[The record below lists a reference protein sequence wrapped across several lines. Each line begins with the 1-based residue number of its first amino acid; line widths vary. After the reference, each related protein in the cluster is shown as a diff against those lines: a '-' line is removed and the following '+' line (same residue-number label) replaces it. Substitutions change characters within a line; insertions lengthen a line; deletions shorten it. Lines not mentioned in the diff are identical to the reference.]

1 MAWRTESVMDQRV
14 EFVLRA
20 KEGEGSHA
28 ELCREYGISRPTGY
42 LWLNR
47 YQQVGSVSGL
57 LERSRRPQH
66 SPQRTSTEIER
77 AVLAVRDR
85 TGWGGPK
92 IAKVLAREGIAVGPA
107 TAQRIVKRSGRV
119 QPLKTDKTT
128 IRFEKAECN
137 ELAQMDFKGEYTLPE
152 EKCYPLSFVDDCSRY
167 CHGLWPL
174 PGTGGAGVKQT
185 LEGYFRKH
193 GVPQSILMDHGTPWY
208 SSMNQHGLTWLAVW
222 LLKQGVVLRYSG
234 VGHPQTQGKVER
246 FHQTLKAR
254 TRHRGAPTTMGEWE
268 RWAEE
273 FRQEYN
279 HERPH
284 ESLGMKT
291 PAEVYQAV
299 NLRAYQE
306 QPREWEYT
314 GGTVKRLNTQGML
327 YYQQQTYFVSE
338 ALASEKI
345 RIDELGGKLLVTF
358 RHMTVRE
365 IELSTGQS
373 TAVLLP
379 AKRKAM
385 AAPKAA
391 QTRTKEEQDF
401 RCEDEHV

>member
-20 KEGEGSHA
+20 KEGEEAIA

-47 YQQVGSVSGL
+47 YEQVGSVKGL
-57 LERSRRPQH
+57 AERSRRPVH
-66 SPQRTSTEIER
+66 SPQRTTEEIES
-77 AVLAVRDR
+77 AVLALRDK

-92 IAKVLAREGIAVGPA
+92 IAKVLERKGVVVAPA
-107 TAQRIVKRSGRV
+107 TAQRILKRAGRV
-119 QPLKTDKTT
+119 VPPVTDKTSK
-128 IRFEKAECN
+128 RFEKAECN
-137 ELAQMDFKGEYTLPE
+137 ELAQMDFKGEYTLPA
-152 EKCYPLSFVDDCSRY
+152 EKCYPLSFIDDCSRY

-185 LEGYFRKH
+185 LESYFRAQ
-193 GVPQSILMDHGTPWY
+193 GVPRSILMDHGTPWY
-208 SSMNQHGLTWLAVW
+208 STTNQHGLTWLAVW

-254 TRHRGAPTTMGEWE
+254 TRHRGAPTTMGDWE
-268 RWAEE
+268 RWAAE
-273 FRQEYN
+273 FREEYN

-291 PAEVYQAV
+291 PAEVYQPV
-299 NLRAYQE
+299 NLRPYQE
-306 QPREWEYT
+306 PPRAWEYH

-327 YYQQQTYFVSE
+327 YYRQQRYFVSE
-338 ALASEKI
+338 ALAEECV
-345 RIDELGGKLLVTF
+345 RVDELDGKLLVTF

-365 IELSTGQS
+365 IEVCTGKS

-379 AKRKAM
+379 IRGSVVKAS
-385 AAPKAA
+385 
-391 QTRTKEEQDF
+391 
-401 RCEDEHV
+401 

>member
-20 KEGEGSHA
+20 KEGEEAIA

-47 YQQVGSVSGL
+47 YEQVGSGKGL
-57 LERSRRPQH
+57 AERSRRPVH
-66 SPQRTSTEIER
+66 SPQRTTEEIES
-77 AVLAVRDR
+77 AVLALRDK

-92 IAKVLAREGIAVGPA
+92 IAKVLERKGVVVAPA
-107 TAQRIVKRSGRV
+107 TAQRILKRAGRV
-119 QPLKTDKTT
+119 VPPVTDKTSQ
-128 IRFEKAECN
+128 RFEKAECN
-137 ELAQMDFKGEYTLPE
+137 ELAQMDFKGEYTLPA
-152 EKCYPLSFVDDCSRY
+152 EKCYPLSFIDDCSRY

-185 LEGYFRKH
+185 LESYFRAQ
-193 GVPQSILMDHGTPWY
+193 GVPRSILMDHGTPWY
-208 SSMNQHGLTWLAVW
+208 STTNQHGLTWLAVW

-254 TRHRGAPTTMGEWE
+254 TRHRGAPTTMGDWE
-268 RWAEE
+268 RWAAE
-273 FRQEYN
+273 FREEYN

-291 PAEVYQAV
+291 PAEVYQPV
-299 NLRAYQE
+299 NLRPYQE
-306 QPREWEYT
+306 PPRAWEYH

-327 YYQQQTYFVSE
+327 YYRQQRYFVSE
-338 ALASEKI
+338 ALAEECV
-345 RIDELGGKLLVTF
+345 RVDELDGKLLVTF

-365 IELSTGQS
+365 IEVCTGKS

-379 AKRKAM
+379 IRGSVVKAS
-385 AAPKAA
+385 
-391 QTRTKEEQDF
+391 
-401 RCEDEHV
+401 

>member
-20 KEGEGSHA
+20 KEGEEPLA
-28 ELCREYGISRPTGY
+28 ELCREYGVSRPTGY

-57 LERSRRPQH
+57 AERSRRPAH
-66 SPQRTSTEIER
+66 SPQRTAVEIET
-77 AVLAVRDR
+77 AVLAVRDK

-92 IAKVLAREGIAVGPA
+92 IAKVLARQGMQVGPA
-107 TAQRIVKRSGRV
+107 TAQRILKRGGRV
-119 QPLKTDKTT
+119 AKPKTDKTT
-128 IRFEKAECN
+128 TRFEKAECN
-137 ELAQMDFKGEYTLPE
+137 ELAQMDFKGEYTMAA
-152 EKCYPLSFVDDCSRY
+152 EKCYPLSFLDDCSRY

-185 LEGYFRKH
+185 LAGYFREH
-193 GVPQSILMDHGTPWY
+193 GVPLSILMDHGTPWY
-208 SSMNQHGLTWLAVW
+208 GTTNQHGLTWVSVW

-254 TRHRGAPTTMGEWE
+254 TRHRGAPTTMAEWE
-268 RWAEE
+268 RWAVE

-299 NLRAYQE
+299 NLRPYQE
-306 QPREWEYT
+306 QPREWEYS
-314 GGTVKRLNTQGML
+314 GGTVKRLNSQGML
-327 YYQQQTYFVSE
+327 GYGQQRYFVSE
-338 ALASEKI
+338 ALAAEHV
-345 RIDELGGKLLVTF
+345 RVDELEGKLLVTF

-365 IELSTGQS
+365 IELHTGRS
-373 TAVLLP
+373 RAVLLP
-379 AKRKAM
+379 VKHRK
-385 AAPKAA
+385 
-391 QTRTKEEQDF
+391 
-401 RCEDEHV
+401 